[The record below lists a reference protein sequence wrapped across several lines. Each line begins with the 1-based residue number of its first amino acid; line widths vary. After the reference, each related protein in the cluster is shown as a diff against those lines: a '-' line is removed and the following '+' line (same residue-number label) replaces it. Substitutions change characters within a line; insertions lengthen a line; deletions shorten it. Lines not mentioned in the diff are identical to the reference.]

1 MKKII
6 VIAALG
12 LLSISLIYFSHY
24 YRSFSG
30 FQCSGLMVHR
40 GTVATGPFSYTVQA
54 KMMFTSRHE
63 GFYVLN
69 GTFDQD
75 GQTYNLHR
83 TRFFSYRRKNNQG
96 LYEITIIR
104 ENISALDNFPA
115 TVNTPV
121 LLPVGDSILSS
132 FRSLDRGSILVSQ
145 FYSPF
150 FVCAK
155 D

>member
-1 MKKII
+1 MKKLII
-6 VIAALG
+6 IATLA
-12 LLSISLIYFSHY
+12 LLSLSLFYVNYY

-30 FQCSGLMVHR
+30 FQCAGLMVHR
-40 GTVATGPFSYTVQA
+40 GTTPSGSFAYRVQA
-54 KMMFTSRHE
+54 KMLFTSRRE

-83 TRFFSYRRKNNQG
+83 TRFFSYRQKNNQG
-96 LYEITIIR
+96 LYEITILR
-104 ENISALDNFPA
+104 ENISVLDNLPPS
-115 TVNTPV
+115 VNTPV

-132 FRSLDRGSILVSQ
+132 FRSLDSGSILVSL